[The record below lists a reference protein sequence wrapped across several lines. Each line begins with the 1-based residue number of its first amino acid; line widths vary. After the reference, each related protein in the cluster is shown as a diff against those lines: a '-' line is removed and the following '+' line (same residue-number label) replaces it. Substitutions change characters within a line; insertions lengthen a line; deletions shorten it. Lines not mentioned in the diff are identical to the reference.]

1 MAVSTA
7 TKNMMIDALLQ
18 GAQIY
23 ISLHTADPGTTGSN
37 ELSGGSYSRSTA
49 SFPAASNG
57 QSSNSASVV
66 WTDLPASTLTHC
78 GWWRGSTFL
87 FGAPLTQARTL
98 ASGDGFFFRPNTLL
112 VQVP

>member
-1 MAVSTA
+1 MAVSTTA
-7 TKNMMIDALLQ
+7 KNMMIDALLQ
-18 GAQIY
+18 GSQIY
-23 ISLHTADPGTTGSN
+23 ISLHTADPVTAGSN
-37 ELSGGSYSRSTA
+37 EVSGGSYSRAAA

-66 WTDLPASTLTHC
+66 WTDLPPTTITHC

-98 ASGDGFFFRPNTLL
+98 SAGDGFFFRPNTLL

>member
-7 TKNMMIDALLQ
+7 AKNMMIDALLQ

-23 ISLHTADPGTTGSN
+23 ISLHTADPGSSGGN
-37 ELSGGSYSRSTA
+37 EVSGGSYGRAIA

-57 QSSNSASVV
+57 QSSNSGSVV
-66 WTDLPASTLTHC
+66 WTDLPASTITHC
-78 GWWRGSTFL
+78 GWWRGTTYL
-87 FGAPLTQARTL
+87 FGAQLTQARTL
-98 ASGDGFFFRPNTLL
+98 GAGDGFFFRPNTLL

>member
-37 ELSGGSYSRSTA
+37 ELSGGSYSRSRPV
-49 SFPAASNG
+49 S
-57 QSSNSASVV
+57 
-66 WTDLPASTLTHC
+66 LPHP
-78 GWWRGSTFL
+78 R
-87 FGAPLTQARTL
+87 PRTL
-98 ASGDGFFFRPNTLL
+98 GRRCGMRLRRWSRR
-112 VQVP
+112 